1 MADEPTTTTAVPT
14 TSSDAST
21 NTAPL
26 TLDQDQINALTEQA
40 NGADND
46 KSVFEK
52 ASDFVTDNAPWF
64 IIGIIV
70 LAAIIAGI
78 LIMRG
83 RPRKG
88 SYAGHAEGL
97 EVEQGDAQCR
107 RAFACR
113 GCVFT
118 GPDPKPLRASPSQAG
133 GDPAFPRRGKGPPQG
148 RHRKPQGG
156 PSR

>member
-1 MADEPTTTTAVPT
+1 MMKPRKLILLALLVAVVLGPGTAVAADEPTTTTAVPT

-21 NTAPL
+21 DTAPL

-70 LAAIIAGI
+70 DRI
-78 LIMRG
+78 
-83 RPRKG
+83 
-88 SYAGHAEGL
+88 
-97 EVEQGDAQCR
+97 Q
-107 RAFACR
+107 RAFDSLDTRKLTA
-113 GCVFT
+113 
-118 GPDPKPLRASPSQAG
+118 LRE
-133 GDPAFPRRGKGPPQG
+133 
-148 RHRKPQGG
+148 
-156 PSR
+156 